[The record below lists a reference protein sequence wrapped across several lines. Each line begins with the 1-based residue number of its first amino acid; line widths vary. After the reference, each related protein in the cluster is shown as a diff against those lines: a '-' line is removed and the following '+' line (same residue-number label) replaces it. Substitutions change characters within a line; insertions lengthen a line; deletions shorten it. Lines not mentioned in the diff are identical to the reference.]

1 MVRMFELVFTI
12 GDLVT
17 WREDQKI
24 GVDMDVGVVVGLEAR
39 GDDDSR
45 LSGVWVKWA
54 SNSTGWSPS
63 EMLMPLGEPSDV
75 S

>member
-1 MVRMFELVFTI
+1 MFELVFTV

-17 WREDQKI
+17 WRADHKI
-24 GVDMDVGVVVGLEAR
+24 GIHTDVGVVVGLESR

-45 LSGVWVKWA
+45 LSGAWVKWA

-63 EMLMPLGEPSDV
+63 EMLIPLSD
-75 S
+75 SL